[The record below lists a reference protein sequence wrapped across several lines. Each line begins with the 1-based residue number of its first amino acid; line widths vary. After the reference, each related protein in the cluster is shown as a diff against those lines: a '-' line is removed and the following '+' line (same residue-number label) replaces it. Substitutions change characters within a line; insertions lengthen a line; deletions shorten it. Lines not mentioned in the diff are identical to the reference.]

1 MSYQIGIAGLMCLL
15 ATQGFSAEDSV
26 RIIIKY
32 KQSPTLASLKT
43 QLSQTINLPFKQL
56 RAMAGGAYV
65 LSFDG
70 KKLQSREEKI
80 DATSLVLEQLRKNP
94 NVIYALK
101 DRKGYFKQL
110 INPPFNEEEGVFI
123 SHESQW
129 NEFAA
134 PGGVRLESAAGQ
146 ADGAWAYTQ
155 GLATPPVVVAVLDT
169 GIALH
174 TSLMNTF
181 MKNDQ
186 GKIWGWNFAANNDDV
201 LDETRT
207 YHGTHVAGIIAAYSD
222 VMLGVGH
229 HLKILPVKIP
239 DASGMFY
246 ESQVINALYW
256 SVGGSV
262 PGVPENPYPAKII
275 NMSFGVDRE
284 PGKEIEHCD
293 LALQEALHFVRRHG
307 AVITVA
313 AGNENRWEHYNAPA
327 VCNDTIKVAA
337 TGLEGLRAYYSNYG
351 PGVSFAAP
359 GGDLMYGRQ
368 GGILSTVN
376 PGGGYQNSGFD
387 FYQGTSMAAPH
398 AAGVA
403 GLVYAVS
410 ESDISPEKVEQ
421 LLYTTTHSFKETV
434 DSNNSCV
441 GSKPCGS
448 GILDAENAVKAAMA
462 RYDTV
467 FTAPVLAAKKTLE
480 PCGDNYFQPPL
491 NSKFVVNKVQWLPIK
506 LACQKEEKFTQP
518 QLQLVEGKIVATYGA
533 VTYRLDDSQF
543 KLCQIISDK
552 GIGCYF

>member
-15 ATQGFSAEDSV
+15 ATQGFTAEESV
-26 RIIIKY
+26 QIIIKY
-32 KQSPTLASLKT
+32 KKTPTLATLKA
-43 QLSQTINLPFKQL
+43 QLSQTANLPFEHL
-56 RAMAGGAYV
+56 TAIAGGAFV
-65 LSFDG
+65 ASFDG
-70 KKLQSREEKI
+70 KKLQRTEEKM
-80 DATSLVLEQLRKNP
+80 DATSIVLEELRKNP
-94 NVIYALK
+94 NVLYALK
-101 DRKGYFKQL
+101 DRKGYFKPL
-110 INPPFNEEEGVFI
+110 VNPPLNEEGAFI

-134 PGGVRLESAAGQ
+134 PGGVRLESAAGL
-146 ADGAWAYTQ
+146 ADGAWAYTH

-174 TSLMNTF
+174 SSLMNTF
-181 MKNDQ
+181 MKNDE
-186 GKIWGWNFAANNDDV
+186 GKVWGWNFAANNEDV

-222 VMLGVGH
+222 MMLGVGH
-229 HLKILPVKIP
+229 HLKILPIKIP
-239 DASGMFY
+239 DATGMFY

-368 GGILSTVN
+368 GGVLSTVN
-376 PGGGYQNSGFD
+376 PGGGYQNSGYD

-410 ESDISPEKVEQ
+410 QNDITPEKVEQ

-467 FTAPVLAAKKTLE
+467 FTVPTLSKKALE
-480 PCGDNYFQPPL
+480 PCGENSFQPRL
-491 NSKFVVNKVQWLPIK
+491 KSKLAANNAQWLQIK
-506 LACQKEEKFTQP
+506 TACQNETKFALP
-518 QLQLVEGKIVATYGA
+518 RLQRVKGKIVATYGA
-533 VTYRLDDSQF
+533 VSYRLDDSQF
-543 KLCQIISDK
+543 KLCQIIGDK
-552 GIGCYF
+552 GVGCYF